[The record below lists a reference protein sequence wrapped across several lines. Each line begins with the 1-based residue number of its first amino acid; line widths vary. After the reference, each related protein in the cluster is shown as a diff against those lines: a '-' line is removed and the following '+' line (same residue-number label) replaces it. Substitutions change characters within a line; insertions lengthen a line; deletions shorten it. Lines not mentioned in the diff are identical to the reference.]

1 MDGTAELRKTTEDL
15 DAKVWED
22 FGWVRPAGRLQKEN
36 PAVVRSFDVE
46 VDTDTLLT
54 MLSAVESE
62 IRRHT

>member
-54 MLSAVESE
+54 ML
-62 IRRHT
+62 